1 MRETCF
7 SKRHHHW
14 SKLPLKTW
22 WEKER
27 NDSFVNCICN
37 KNHYW
42 IRIEFSRNLS
52 WETSKLWLL
61 SSALFSLLLLFL
73 SFFFS
78 SSFSLSLSSSS
89 SSLLI
94 LCFRFR
100 ITKESWD
107 EGGNGWERDEDGK
120 TEKQRLRG
128 DGLKNKKERDGSE
141 KRGES
146 FWRIEKWRT
155 RKVSTAATS
164 CWIQCSL
171 VPSILSILFSG

>member
-27 NDSFVNCICN
+27 NGSFVNCICN

-52 WETSKLWLL
+52 WETDFQTLPPLFRFILSL
-61 SSALFSLLLLFL
+61 SSSPPLSLFS
-73 SFFFS
+73 S
-78 SSFSLSLSSSS
+78 SSSS

-128 DGLKNKKERDGSE
+128 DGLKNKKEWDGSE
-141 KRGES
+141 KRGKS

-164 CWIQCSL
+164 CWI
-171 VPSILSILFSG
+171 